1 MLKKWKIPDYNYN
14 FPPITNS
21 KVFLNCVKDIA
32 TLLFSLYEDIPAQFY
47 FYKES
52 KYEIKFSE
60 NLNVLSVFKERQP
73 ELYYNF
79 MDSINNDINVLDFMI
94 NQLFIDKHVF
104 FKRKIINEKII
115 STSNFYHISDMIF
128 IDHNLQNSF
137 FYMNFNINNKTRY
150 SIIKKKI
157 EIVKNIIQHKPS
169 DEKVVV
175 VLDVIKSLNGR
186 GTIFYFEDKFSFSWA
201 DLIILYGDSSWLNE
215 LKTVISKKSYLNN
228 VNLLVLS
235 IITDDVNILAFY
247 DNNEQN
253 FNTIINNPYETIK
266 KINPDYI
273 NYNIS
278 DERDISLLSLSVLL
292 NATNVF
298 KYLISKVNID
308 YLSGK
313 YKESAIFFACK
324 NADFNF
330 IQILVER
337 GCDLTIENINGN
349 IASELLPLSQDAD
362 VIFKYLEDK
371 RKAS

>member
-1 MLKKWKIPDYNYN
+1 M
-14 FPPITNS
+14 
-21 KVFLNCVKDIA
+21 
-32 TLLFSLYEDIPAQFY
+32 
-47 FYKES
+47 
-52 KYEIKFSE
+52 
-60 NLNVLSVFKERQP
+60 
-73 ELYYNF
+73 
-79 MDSINNDINVLDFMI
+79 
-94 NQLFIDKHVF
+94 
-104 FKRKIINEKII
+104 
-115 STSNFYHISDMIF
+115 
-128 IDHNLQNSF
+128 
-137 FYMNFNINNKTRY
+137 
-150 SIIKKKI
+150 
-157 EIVKNIIQHKPS
+157 
-169 DEKVVV
+169 
-175 VLDVIKSLNGR
+175 
-186 GTIFYFEDKFSFSWA
+186 
-201 DLIILYGDSSWLNE
+201 
-215 LKTVISKKSYLNN
+215 
-228 VNLLVLS
+228 VLS

>member
-1 MLKKWKIPDYNYN
+1 
-14 FPPITNS
+14 
-21 KVFLNCVKDIA
+21 
-32 TLLFSLYEDIPAQFY
+32 
-47 FYKES
+47 
-52 KYEIKFSE
+52 
-60 NLNVLSVFKERQP
+60 
-73 ELYYNF
+73 
-79 MDSINNDINVLDFMI
+79 
-94 NQLFIDKHVF
+94 
-104 FKRKIINEKII
+104 
-115 STSNFYHISDMIF
+115 MIF
-128 IDHNLQNSF
+128 IDNNLQNSF
-137 FYMNFNINNKTRY
+137 FYMNFNVNNKTRY

-186 GTIFYFEDKFSFSWA
+186 GTISYFEDKFSFSWA
-201 DLIILYGDSSWLNE
+201 DLILLYGDSSWLNE

-292 NATNVF
+292 NAKNVF

-324 NADFNF
+324 NADLNF

-362 VIFKYLEDK
+362 VIFKYLEYK

>member
-21 KVFLNCVKDIA
+21 KVFFNCVKDIA

-104 FKRKIINEKII
+104 FKRKIINKKII

-175 VLDVIKSLNGR
+175 VLDVIKYLNGR

>member
-1 MLKKWKIPDYNYN
+1 MLKKWKITDYNYN

>member
-1 MLKKWKIPDYNYN
+1 MLKKWKIPDYN
-14 FPPITNS
+14 FPPITDS
-21 KVFLNCVKDIA
+21 KMFFNCVKDIA

-47 FYKES
+47 FYKET

-94 NQLFIDKHVF
+94 NQLFIDKHIF

-128 IDHNLQNSF
+128 IDNNLQNSF
-137 FYMNFNINNKTRY
+137 FYMNFNVNNKTRY

-169 DEKVVV
+169 DEKVVF

-324 NADFNF
+324 NADFYF

>member
-21 KVFLNCVKDIA
+21 KVFFNCVKDIA

-94 NQLFIDKHVF
+94 NQLFIDKHIF

-128 IDHNLQNSF
+128 IDNNLQNSF

-186 GTIFYFEDKFSFSWA
+186 GPIFYFEDKFSFSWA
-201 DLIILYGDSSWLNE
+201 DLIILYGDSSWLHE

>member
-1 MLKKWKIPDYNYN
+1 MLKKWKITDYNYN

-94 NQLFIDKHVF
+94 NQLFIDKHIF

-128 IDHNLQNSF
+128 IDNNLQNSF

-266 KINPDYI
+266 KINPNYI

>member
-1 MLKKWKIPDYNYN
+1 MLKKWKITDYNYN

-79 MDSINNDINVLDFMI
+79 MNSINNDINVLDFMI
-94 NQLFIDKHVF
+94 NQLFIDKHIF

-128 IDHNLQNSF
+128 IDNNLQNSF

-215 LKTVISKKSYLNN
+215 LKTIISKKSYLNN
-228 VNLLVLS
+228 VNLLALS